1 MNKLIKHKDCNP
13 QASPG
18 EFGAASPS
26 RREFLE
32 TAAYSLAAGGLLVV
46 PASSLRASEPKRGG
60 HLRIGV
66 GGAATS
72 DTLGPG
78 LMANPWNFLVSFQCR
93 NCLYEIDA
101 TGNPVPELAES
112 IEPSNKATVWRA
124 TLRKGIQFHDGRDFT
139 SEDVV
144 YSYNLHRGEDTKSK
158 VKSELK
164 NISDVKA
171 DGKQAVVFELS
182 SPDPEFTFL
191 LGNAQLPIVPKDSTP
206 ADWDTGV
213 GTGPYI
219 LKQFNP
225 GVRAL
230 AERNPNYWKAGR
242 AHVDS
247 VETLA
252 INDVSARTNA
262 LRSGAVD
269 IINRV
274 DPKTA
279 ALLET
284 TADLEL
290 VRVASTLHYTMPMDT
305 SKAPFNDNDVR
316 TALKLS
322 LDRKDALE
330 RIGKGYGV
338 LGNDHPV
345 SPIDRFHADLTQRSY
360 DPDQAKHYL
369 KKAGLSNLDLQLTV
383 APGLFSGA
391 VDLAV
396 LYKEHA
402 AQSGINISVNQVPD
416 DGYWSNVWIKVPFC
430 MAYWSGRPTA
440 IGMFTIAYSKDSA
453 WNDAR
458 WDNERFETLL
468 AEARSEMDDGKRE
481 TLVYE
486 LQQIVHEEGGTIVTM
501 FANHLI
507 GQTSKL
513 AHGAVAGDRELD
525 GTRISERWWFA

>member
-1 MNKLIKHKDCNP
+1 MKKLITLKDHEP
-13 QASPG
+13 QVGSG
-18 EFGAASPS
+18 ESGTSDPS

-32 TAAYSLAAGGLLVV
+32 TAAYGLAASGLLVL
-46 PASSLRASEPKRGG
+46 PASRVRASEPKRGG

-66 GGAATS
+66 GGAAAS

-78 LMANPWNFLVSFQCR
+78 IMANPWNFLVSFQCR

-101 TGNPVPELAES
+101 TGTPVPELAES
-112 IEPSNKATVWRA
+112 IEPSNRASVWRA

-139 SEDVV
+139 SDDVV

-164 NISDVKA
+164 NISNVKA
-171 DGKQAVVFELS
+171 DGKHVVVFELS

-191 LGNAQLPIVPKDSTP
+191 LGNAQLPIVPKGSTP

-219 LKQFNP
+219 LKEFDP

-247 VETLA
+247 VETLGM
-252 INDVSARTNA
+252 NDVSARTNA

-284 TADLEL
+284 ITGLKL
-290 VRVASTLHYTMPMDT
+290 VRIPSTLHYTMPMDT
-305 SKAPFNDNDVR
+305 SQAPFNDNHVR

-322 LDRKDALE
+322 LDRKDALQ
-330 RIGKGYGV
+330 RISKGYGV

-345 SPIDRFHADLTQRSY
+345 SPIDRFHADLEQRGY
-360 DPDQAKHYL
+360 DPDQAKHHL
-369 KKAGLSNLDLQLTV
+369 KKAGLSSLDLQLTV

-396 LYKEHA
+396 LYKEQA

-440 IGMFTIAYSKDSA
+440 IGMFTIAYSKESA

-458 WDNERFETLL
+458 WENEKFEKLL

-481 TLVYE
+481 DMVHE
-486 LQQIVHEEGGTIVTM
+486 LQQIVRGEGGTIVTM

-507 GQTSKL
+507 GRNSKL